1 MWIKCNFRCAYLPV
15 LKMAESV
22 VEVVEK
28 LQSRLSASAEPK
40 KLLKTLKRLS
50 ELPITFDILVDT
62 GIGKTVNGL
71 RKHEFVGE
79 LAKNLVAQWKKLVP
93 QEIPRT
99 AEPEEREYIK
109 SSSKKRPRSRSPSPE
124 EDLNEYENEFDDSY
138 RSPSGSG
145 KEQYSDQ
152 EDSEDGRGYS
162 PEPTYSSPN
171 VSRDRVLNYPHKL
184 SKDQKSSHK
193 EKHKSE
199 TKSHNPEKK
208 REKPS
213 LKEMPDF
220 PSYSGSSREKLPSPE
235 SREHS
240 HKKEKHRHTV
250 SKDQSEDALDSK
262 KIKYHEKA
270 KSDKHKMDH
279 EKGRMSEKDHE
290 PPHREK
296 SEKSKNK
303 TKPGEQGSREKKS
316 IKISVPPAEPGLDED
331 FEQPTMSFESYL
343 SYDLPQ
349 KKKKKNI
356 QKPVASAPEKSNKK
370 VSDGRT
376 ERKEVSKHKS
386 KASSD
391 RKDKKEASL
400 AFLSKIDEVPVLPD
414 IPLPMIQPN
423 YRPLP
428 SIEPVLFSPQKKKAP
443 LLSISEEDESAGFT
457 GRRLNSKMQVYSGS
471 KTAYLPKMMSLYE
484 QCIRVLANNIDSIY
498 EVGGVP
504 YSVLE
509 PVFEK
514 CTPEQLYRIEE
525 CNHVLVEDT
534 DQLWR
539 NHCQRDFKKE
549 NPGEY
554 ESWRELYLRL
564 HEARERR
571 LQTLTENIRSAHAN
585 KPKVRQAKMAFVN
598 TEVKP
603 PRDVRR
609 RQEKFGTGAAVVNE
623 KIRIKPFT
631 PFSSSSISSS
641 NNHVASEESRSY
653 EEPSTSCT
661 VSPPPPSSVQSGHH
675 DSRKPQ
681 VKKVAPMMAKTIK
694 AFKNRFSRR

>member
-1 MWIKCNFRCAYLPV
+1 
-15 LKMAESV
+15 MAETYSF
-22 VEVVEK
+22 
-28 LQSRLSASAEPK
+28 LYLSWNTE
-40 KLLKTLKRLS
+40 
-50 ELPITFDILVDT
+50 T

-71 RKHEFVGE
+71 RKNEFVGE
-79 LAKNLVAQWKKLVP
+79 LAKSLVAQWKKLVP

-99 AEPEEREYIK
+99 AEPEEREYSK
-109 SSSKKRPRSRSPSPE
+109 SSSQKRPRSPSPE
-124 EDLNEYENEFDDSY
+124 EDLNEYEDELEDSY
-138 RSPSGSG
+138 RSHSGSG
-145 KEQYSDQ
+145 KEQYSDH
-152 EDSEDGRGYS
+152 EDSEDGRSYS
-162 PEPTYSSPN
+162 PEPTYNLQN
-171 VSRDRVLNYPHKL
+171 VSRDRIPNYPPKL
-184 SKDQKSSHK
+184 SKEQKYSHK

-199 TKSHNPEKK
+199 TKSHNAEKK
-208 REKPS
+208 KEKTS
-213 LKEMPDF
+213 LKEMHDF

-250 SKDQSEDALDSK
+250 SKNQADDPLDSK
-262 KIKYHEKA
+262 KQKHHDKS
-270 KSDKHKMDH
+270 KSDKPKMDTQSY
-279 EKGRMSEKDHE
+279 ERNKMSEKDSE
-290 PPHREK
+290 PAHRDK
-296 SEKSKNK
+296 SEKNKSK
-303 TKPGEQGSREKKS
+303 TKSGEQGSQEKKS
-316 IKISVPPAEPGLDED
+316 IKISVPPADPELDDE

-343 SYDLPQ
+343 SYDQPQ
-349 KKKKKNI
+349 KKKKKTAP
-356 QKPVASAPEKSNKK
+356 KPASAPEKSNKK
-370 VSDGRT
+370 VSDGKT
-376 ERKEVSKHKS
+376 DRKEVSKHKS
-386 KASSD
+386 KSSSD
-391 RKDKKEASL
+391 RRDKKETSAY
-400 AFLSKIDEVPVLPD
+400 LSKMDQVPVLPD

-428 SIEPVLFSPQKKKAP
+428 SIEPVQFSPHKRKAP
-443 LLSISEEDESAGFT
+443 LLSSEEEESAGFT
-457 GRRLNSKMQVYSGS
+457 GRRFNSKMQVYSGS

-504 YSVLE
+504 FSVLE
-509 PVFEK
+509 PVLEK

-525 CNHVLVEDT
+525 YNHVLVEDT

-539 NHCQRDFKKE
+539 NHCQRDFKKGTPE
-549 NPGEY
+549 EF

-564 HEARERR
+564 HEAREKR

-609 RQEKFGTGAAVVNE
+609 RQEKFGTGAALVNE
-623 KIRIKPFT
+623 KIRVKPFT
-631 PFSSSSISSS
+631 PVNSSSSSSSSSSS
-641 NNHVASEESRSY
+641 NNHMSSDEPHSY
-653 EEPSTSCT
+653 EGPSTSCT
-661 VSPPPPSSVQSGHH
+661 VPPPPSSVQSGH